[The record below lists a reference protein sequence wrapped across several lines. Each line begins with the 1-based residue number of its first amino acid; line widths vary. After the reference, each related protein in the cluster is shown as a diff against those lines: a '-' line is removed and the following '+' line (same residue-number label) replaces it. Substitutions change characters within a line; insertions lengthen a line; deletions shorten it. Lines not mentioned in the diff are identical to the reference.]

1 MPMESFE
8 EEIRKLFDEKLVE
21 KAKNLKKT
29 RHIFSPFFYILF
41 TRLVELSALINDVF
55 LPEKYELEELFKTR
69 KSFLQIDYGTLGETI
84 RRAWLFERKRGM
96 EFTFSSNV
104 EDLLYVLYRMG
115 KLQSDIDRIILKYA
129 EWDKDK
135 LVELYFTL
143 IRVLLELEDEIN
155 RKIDS
160 EARSRAF

>member
-1 MPMESFE
+1 MESFE

-69 KSFLQIDYGTLGETI
+69 KSFLQID
-84 RRAWLFERKRGM
+84 
-96 EFTFSSNV
+96 
-104 EDLLYVLYRMG
+104 
-115 KLQSDIDRIILKYA
+115 
-129 EWDKDK
+129 
-135 LVELYFTL
+135 
-143 IRVLLELEDEIN
+143 
-155 RKIDS
+155 
-160 EARSRAF
+160 